1 MKMNGFERPGK
12 PQLLE
17 SILYPLSFPFTK
29 IAMGSKGINVQ
40 VNIGFFSQTFK
51 ETNVET
57 RSPAAARLPGE
68 QRWVGWLHL
77 LCLAPPQLA
86 VGDGGD
92 PTHSNGTACPEGSGC
107 TRDSRILWMVS
118 AVLPLLCS
126 LTSALSGCK

>member
-1 MKMNGFERPGK
+1 MKMNGFERLGK

-17 SILYPLSFPFTK
+17 SILHPLSFPFTK

-40 VNIGFFSQTFK
+40 VNIGFFFQTFK

-57 RSPAAARLPGE
+57 RSPVAACLPGE
-68 QRWVGWLHL
+68 QRWVGWLQL
-77 LCLAPPQLA
+77 LCLALPQLA

-107 TRDSRILWMVS
+107 TRDSRMLWM
-118 AVLPLLCS
+118 AFPLSCQVC
-126 LTSALSGCK
+126 AP